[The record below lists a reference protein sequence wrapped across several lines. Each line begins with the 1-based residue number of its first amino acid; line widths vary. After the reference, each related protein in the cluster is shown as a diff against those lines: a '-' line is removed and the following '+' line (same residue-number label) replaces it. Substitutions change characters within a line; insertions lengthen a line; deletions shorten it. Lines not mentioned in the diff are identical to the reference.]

1 MLNVLTEAGST
12 AVSAFDFSTM
22 DLSQVVPTVTAA
34 IAVAIPITLSV
45 ALIKKGARMV
55 ISWVKGA

>member
-1 MLNVLTEAGST
+1 MFLLELGT
-12 AVSAFDFSTM
+12 SAIDFSTI

-34 IAVAIPITLSV
+34 IGVAVPVALSV

>member
-1 MLNVLTEAGST
+1 MLNVLEAGT
-12 AVSAFDFSTM
+12 AAASAFDFSTL
-22 DLSQVVPTVTAA
+22 DLSQVVPTITAA
-34 IAVAIPITLSV
+34 IGVAIPITLTV

>member
-1 MLNVLTEAGST
+1 MPQMLEAVGSAT
-12 AVSAFDFSTM
+12 SAFDFSTI
-22 DLSQVVPTVTAA
+22 DLTQVVPTVTAA

>member
-1 MLNVLTEAGST
+1 MLPMLLETTGT
-12 AVSAFDFSTM
+12 ATSAFDFSAI
-22 DLSQVVPTVTAA
+22 DLTQVVPTITAA